1 MARYALT
8 VTIRVGLDRGV
19 HLLNVL
25 RSHPPSISQAS
36 LGQDLKHKMVAQ
48 WGGPNDGEPSEYRQL
63 PSSCCGAK
71 VSGDRS
77 WATAQDKPELKWG

>member
-8 VTIRVGLDRGV
+8 IAIRVGLDRSV

-36 LGQDLKHKMVAQ
+36 LGQDLKHKMVPQ
-48 WGGPNDGEPSEYRQL
+48 WGGPHDGEPSEYSYPVLAVGLRFQVTGHGRGHRTSL
-63 PSSCCGAK
+63 S
-71 VSGDRS
+71 
-77 WATAQDKPELKWG
+77 